1 MLEKMQN
8 EIYFHRLLKAR
19 RKMMGATL
27 QNLAKGICSASTIY
41 RMERDELVPEKM
53 VRDRIIARLG
63 ISGEKYEDYLP
74 PEEYKRWTS
83 RQDILKNIRIK
94 QLLYAE
100 DLLKRYAEFAPKKS
114 IERQFVATMKFMIA
128 QMKNAPIFEQRLL
141 IEEAVKETIT
151 MTGDTF
157 SNDLLL
163 AEQEINLLIEYVS
176 LHGTGVNEKDVF
188 EWRLG
193 EYRKI
198 MEYIE
203 QSQMDTPGRSKIY
216 PKVVYYRMKLVS
228 DYYKADASDIP
239 KEIVEDGLKICNKAI
254 ELLRDTMKL
263 FYFVELLEVRM
274 VFIHEKL
281 KYTIGKEAQE
291 LKELLE
297 TTTTWHQ
304 LFMKLYTEYDVS
316 PYMEHFCHLYWEMKS
331 YPMGEVV
338 KTRRKMK
345 GMTKEELSDETC
357 DLKSITRCERQ
368 RVKTQKYTIRD
379 IFPKVGL
386 GIENIGGGVVTND
399 YDTLEIYT
407 KMQYYANLLDFE
419 EWEKCIYELE
429 QRLQMDITENKQAI
443 DMERNDLLRC
453 KNMISNKELQVNM
466 ISSLENTMSLENIIN
481 CKHCY
486 ITQKELV
493 SIYEIAKAKEAEEK
507 EKYLTVL
514 RNVFERYEKEN
525 GITPHILQYEFI
537 MTEISS
543 WLGDIGRYDESNE
556 LSKCVIRESLIH
568 RRMGLIG
575 PNYYAILWNC
585 HEQLGMK
592 IIRDKNALE
601 ECKFLCDIAR
611 IKGWVIFLADKIAGI
626 DKKID

>member
-1 MLEKMQN
+1 MLENVQD
-8 EIYFHRLLKAR
+8 EIYFHTLLKAR

-27 QNLAKGICSASTIY
+27 ANVAKGICSVSTIQ
-41 RMERDELVPEKM
+41 RMENDEIVPEKM
-53 VRDRIIARLG
+53 VRNRIIGRLG

-83 RQDILKNIRIK
+83 RQDILKSIRTN
-94 QLLYAE
+94 QLLHAENLIETYA
-100 DLLKRYAEFAPKKS
+100 KSAPKKS
-114 IERQFVATMKFMIA
+114 VERQFVATMKFMIS
-128 QMKNAPIFEQRLL
+128 QMKNAPIFEQKLL
-141 IEEAVKETIT
+141 IEEAVKETII
-151 MTGDTF
+151 MAGESF
-157 SNDLLL
+157 SKDLLL

-176 LHGTGVNEKDVF
+176 LHGTGINEKDIF

-239 KEIVEDGLKICNKAI
+239 KEIVEYGLKICNKAI

-263 FYFVELLEVRM
+263 FYFIELLEVRM

-338 KTRRKMK
+338 RTRRKMK
-345 GMTKEELSDETC
+345 GMTKEKLSDETC
-357 DLKSITRCERQ
+357 DLKSITRCEKE

-379 IFPKVGL
+379 VFPKVGL
-386 GIENIGGGVVTND
+386 GIENIGSGVVTND
-399 YDTLEIYT
+399 YDTLEVYV
-407 KMQYYANLLDFE
+407 KMRYYENLLDFE
-419 EWEKCIYELE
+419 EWEKCICELE
-429 QRLQMDITENKQAI
+429 QKLQMDIPENKQVI
-443 DMERNDLLRC
+443 DIERNGLLQC
-453 KNMISNKELQVNM
+453 KNMISNKELQVNI
-466 ISSLENTMSLENIIN
+466 ISSLKNTMPLENIIN
-481 CKHCY
+481 SESCY
-486 ITQKELV
+486 ITQTELMC
-493 SIYEIAKAKEAEEK
+493 IYQIAKGKNIEEK
-507 EKYLTVL
+507 DKYVIFL
-514 RNVFERYEKEN
+514 RNVFKGYEKTN
-525 GITPHILQYEFI
+525 GITPYILQYEFI

-543 WLGDIGRYDESNE
+543 WLGDLKRYDESNE
-556 LSKCVIRESLIH
+556 LSRQVVKEGLIH
-568 RRMGLIG
+568 RRLGMLGQ
-575 PNYYAILWNC
+575 NYYAILWNN
-585 HEQLGMK
+585 HQKSGKK
-592 IIRDKNALE
+592 IIDKNALE
-601 ECKFLCDIAR
+601 ECRFLCDVAKR
-611 IKGWVIFLADKIAGI
+611 KSWVIFLTDKLASIGNEMN
-626 DKKID
+626 

>member
-41 RMERDELVPEKM
+41 RMERDELAPEKM

-74 PEEYKRWTS
+74 PEEYKRWMS

-100 DLLKRYAEFAPKKS
+100 DLLKRYAESAPKKS

-216 PKVVYYRMKLVS
+216 PKVVYCWMKLVS

-239 KEIVEDGLKICNKAI
+239 KEIVEYGLKICNKAI

-263 FYFVELLEVRM
+263 FYFIELLEVRM

-368 RVKTQKYTIRD
+368 RAKTQKYTIRD

-386 GIENIGGGVVTND
+386 GIENIGCGVVTND
-399 YDTLEIYT
+399 YDTLEVYL
-407 KMQYYANLLDFE
+407 KMQRCVNLLDFE
-419 EWEKCIYELE
+419 EWEKCICELE
-429 QRLQMDITENKQAI
+429 QRLQMDIPENKQVI
-443 DMERNDLLRC
+443 DIERNGLLQC
-453 KNMISNKELQVNM
+453 KNMISNKELQVNI
-466 ISSLENTMSLENIIN
+466 ISSLKNTMPLENILN
-481 CKHCY
+481 CENCY

-493 SIYEIAKAKEAEEK
+493 AIYEIAKEAEEK
-507 EKYLTVL
+507 EKYYTLL
-514 RNVFERYEKEN
+514 RNVFEGYEEVN
-525 GITPHILQYEFI
+525 GITPNILQYEFI

-543 WLGDIGRYDESNE
+543 WMGDIGRYDESSE
-556 LSKCVIRESLIH
+556 LSRCVIRESLIH
-568 RRMGLIG
+568 RRIGVVG
-575 PNYYAILWNC
+575 PNYYAILWNT
-585 HEQLGMK
+585 HKKFGWNM
-592 IIRDKNALE
+592 IVDKNALQ
-601 ECKFLCDIAR
+601 ECKFLCDIAK
-611 IKGWVIFLADKIAGI
+611 IKNWVTFLVDKIEHI
-626 DKKID
+626 DKKKD